1 MAIIINLDSTLET
14 ASVSI
19 AKDGVILMQQTNTV
33 QKEHAAFLH
42 SSIKNLLSQLN
53 ISIKNIDAIA
63 TTIGPGS
70 YTGLRVCLSAAKG
83 LSYAL
88 NKPLITIGTL
98 EAMAK
103 TAILQLSS
111 EKDFLFCPMIDA
123 RRMEVYTAV
132 YNKDLEEVVAPHAAI
147 VDIHFCESLLSNKN
161 ILFCGSGMEKF
172 QNIHTNS
179 NSTFQ
184 KIPEILNSVNLLSY
198 DKFCGEIFAD
208 IVTSSPLYTKEF
220 YNL

>member
-1 MAIIINLDSTLET
+1 MAIVINLDSTLET

-19 AKDGVILMQQTNTV
+19 AENGVILMQQTNKV
-33 QKEHAAFLH
+33 QKEHATFLH

-53 ISIKNIDAIA
+53 ISINNVDAIA

-83 LSYAL
+83 LCYAL

-98 EAMAK
+98 EALAK
-103 TAILQLSS
+103 TAILHFSS

-123 RRMEVYTAV
+123 RRMEVYTAI

-147 VDIHFCESLLSNKN
+147 VDVHFCESLLSNKN
-161 ILFCGSGMEKF
+161 ILFFGSGMEKF
-172 QNIHTNS
+172 QNINTNS
-179 NSTFQ
+179 NSAFQ
-184 KIPEILNSVNLLSY
+184 NTLEITNAINLLSY

-220 YNL
+220 HNL

>member
-19 AKDGVILMQQTNTV
+19 AKDGIILQQKSNTV

-42 SSIKNLLSQLN
+42 SSIKSMLVQLN

-70 YTGLRVCLSAAKG
+70 YTGLRVCLAAAKG
-83 LSYAL
+83 LCYAL

-103 TAILQLSS
+103 TAVLNITSS
-111 EKDFLFCPMIDA
+111 GEFLFCPMIDA
-123 RRMEVYTAV
+123 R
-132 YNKDLEEVVAPHAAI
+132 
-147 VDIHFCESLLSNKN
+147 
-161 ILFCGSGMEKF
+161 GWKF
-172 QNIHTNS
+172 TQHYI
-179 NSTFQ
+179 
-184 KIPEILNSVNLLSY
+184 KEI
-198 DKFCGEIFAD
+198 
-208 IVTSSPLYTKEF
+208 
-220 YNL
+220 